1 MNISELNHENW
12 LIFAI
17 RNYNNPLSVTY
28 SDFEEDLKRFKYI
41 KRLLRRYET
50 TGELKTHLIL
60 NHVIVLYNVFDDAA
74 TPLLFY
80 RVEATYWSIIKAFML
95 FLNRLPPK
103 LNEDVDEECLK
114 PVSYTH
120 LTLPTTPYV

>member
-12 LIFAI
+12 IFFAI
-17 RNYNNPLSVTY
+17 QNYNNPSSVTY
-28 SDFEEDLKRFKYI
+28 TDFEEDLKRFKYI
-41 KRLLRRYET
+41 KRLLKRYET

-80 RVEATYWSIIKAFML
+80 KTEATYWPQIKAFML
-95 FLNRLPPK
+95 FLNRLPPSITK
-103 LNEDVDEECLK
+103 DFDQECLK
-114 PVSYTH
+114 S
-120 LTLPTTPYV
+120 LNLI

>member
-1 MNISELNHENW
+1 MNIAELTPDNW
-12 LIFAI
+12 LFFAI
-17 RNYNNPLSVTY
+17 QNYNNPSSVTY
-28 SDFEEDLKRFKYI
+28 ADFEEDIKRFKYI

-60 NHVIVLYNVFDDAA
+60 NHVIVLYNVFGEAA

-80 RVEATYWSIIKAFML
+80 KTEVTYWSQIKAFML
-95 FLNRLPPK
+95 FLNRLPLT

-114 PVSYTH
+114 E
-120 LTLPTTPYV
+120 LNLI

>member
-1 MNISELNHENW
+1 MNFNELTPENW
-12 LIFAI
+12 LFFAI
-17 RNYNNPLSVTY
+17 QNYNNPSSVTY

-41 KRLLRRYET
+41 KRLLKRYET

-60 NHVIVLYNVFDDAA
+60 NHVIVLYNVFGEAA

-80 RVEATYWSIIKAFML
+80 KLEETYWSVIKAFML
-95 FLNRLPPK
+95 FLDRLPPV

-114 PVSYTH
+114 E
-120 LTLPTTPYV
+120 LNLI

>member
-1 MNISELNHENW
+1 MRGILVATSPEGV
-12 LIFAI
+12 IGK
-17 RNYNNPLSVTY
+17 NNTIPWYY
-28 SDFEEDLKRFKYI
+28 SEDLKRFKYI

-60 NHVIVLYNVFDDAA
+60 NHVIVLYNVFDEAA

-114 PVSYTH
+114 Q
-120 LTLPTTPYV
+120 LNLI

>member
-60 NHVIVLYNVFDDAA
+60 NHVIVLYNVFGEAG

-80 RVEATYWSIIKAFML
+80 KIEATYWRQIKAFML
-95 FLNRLPPK
+95 FLNRLPPSII
-103 LNEDVDEECLK
+103 EDFDEECLK
-114 PVSYTH
+114 E
-120 LTLPTTPYV
+120 LNLI

>member
-1 MNISELNHENW
+1 MNISELNQENW

-17 RNYNNPLSVTY
+17 KNYNNPLSVTY

-41 KRLLRRYET
+41 KRLMRRYES

-60 NHVIVLYNVFDDAA
+60 NHVIVLYNVFDEAA

-95 FLNRLPPK
+95 FLNLS
-103 LNEDVDEECLK
+103 LI
-114 PVSYTH
+114 H
-120 LTLPTTPYV
+120 I

>member
-1 MNISELNHENW
+1 MNISELNQENW

-17 RNYNNPLSVTY
+17 KNYNNPLSVTY

-41 KRLLRRYET
+41 KRLLRRYES
-50 TGELKTHLIL
+50 TGEWKTHLIL
-60 NHVIVLYNVFDDAA
+60 NHVIVLYNVFDEAA

-114 PVSYTH
+114 Q
-120 LTLPTTPYV
+120 LNLI

>member
-1 MNISELNHENW
+1 MNIRELNHENW
-12 LIFAI
+12 LFFAI
-17 RNYNNPLSVTY
+17 QNYNNPLSVTY
-28 SDFEEDLKRFKYI
+28 QDFEEDLKRFKYI
-41 KRLLRRYET
+41 KRLLKRYET

-80 RVEATYWSIIKAFML
+80 RVEATYWSTIKAFML

-114 PVSYTH
+114 E
-120 LTLPTTPYV
+120 LNLN

>member
-1 MNISELNHENW
+1 MNIRELDHETW
-12 LIFAI
+12 LFFAI
-17 RNYNNPLSVTY
+17 QNYNNPSSVTY
-28 SDFEEDLKRFKYI
+28 SDFEEDLKRFKYL

-80 RVEATYWSIIKAFML
+80 KVEATYWSIIKAFML
-95 FLNRLPPK
+95 FLNRLPPS
-103 LNEDVDEECLK
+103 LDGDVDEECLK
-114 PVSYTH
+114 Q
-120 LTLPTTPYV
+120 LNLI